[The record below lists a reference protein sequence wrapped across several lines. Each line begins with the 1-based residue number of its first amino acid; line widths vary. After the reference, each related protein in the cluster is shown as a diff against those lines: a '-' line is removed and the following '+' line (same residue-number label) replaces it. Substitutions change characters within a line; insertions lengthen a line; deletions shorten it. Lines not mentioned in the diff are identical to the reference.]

1 MSYAVVLGSKYSVL
15 TPSVPQRQGL
25 SANMVNTAL
34 ADIVFCFQC
43 YMIAQRRHHQH
54 FLN

>member
-25 SANMVNTAL
+25 TDVQ
-34 ADIVFCFQC
+34 IW
-43 YMIAQRRHHQH
+43 
-54 FLN
+54 